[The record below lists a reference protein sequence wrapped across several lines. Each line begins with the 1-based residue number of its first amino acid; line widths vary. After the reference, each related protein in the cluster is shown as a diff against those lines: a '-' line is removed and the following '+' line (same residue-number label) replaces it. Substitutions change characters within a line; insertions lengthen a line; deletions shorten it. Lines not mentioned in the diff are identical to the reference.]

1 MDRMDLRPTIDT
13 SSEDE
18 DESDALE
25 GRVNEAEAE
34 ADRLEL
40 LAAEVQNNEERE
52 EGRRSEVEAAVAALA
67 ELMQGAEE
75 VADTNAEEGSEV
87 VSRVGGERTV
97 PGEDV
102 DAAEEVTDP
111 NADEGAEVESRVGGE
126 RTDPGENV
134 DAEEDVA
141 DANADEGVEVE
152 SRVGGERTEPGEDVD
167 AEEEVTDPNADEGAE
182 VESHVS
188 GERTASG
195 EDMDLIRNVNVVE
208 SGRMVD
214 LTDGGRMEGWGV
226 ELNAGGSSKRASDPV
241 DECVYDTLN
250 LLVARVAMAQL
261 KKEMED
267 DGYTTRTTPVLI
279 VITSDED
286 SDNDVVEV
294 LFS

>member
-75 VADTNAEEGSEV
+75 VADTNAEEGAEV
-87 VSRVGGERTV
+87 VSHVGGERTV

-134 DAEEDVA
+134 DAEEDV
-141 DANADEGVEVE
+141 D
-152 SRVGGERTEPGEDVD
+152 GE
-167 AEEEVTDPNADEGAE
+167 
-182 VESHVS
+182 
-188 GERTASG
+188 
-195 EDMDLIRNVNVVE
+195 
-208 SGRMVD
+208 
-214 LTDGGRMEGWGV
+214 RMEGWGV